1 MNKQEIINI
10 IKAKAADKIQYF
22 ENLIA
27 ETRASNNDTKSSM
40 GDKYETGREMLQQ
53 EINNLQRQ
61 LNEVLNQ
68 QAVLQKITSDPSEK
82 VQNGALVKTDK
93 GLFYVAVSMG
103 EIIFALD
110 RPSAGTW
117 ENIAGTYFFNT
128 TSYSGGAMFEVGRK
142 LFNLLSSTPGDIR
155 RYANVDPTST
165 IVPGYGVDSYDQNF
179 YNKFNTDPRP
189 LKF

>member
-103 EIIFALD
+103 EIIFENQKIMTV
-110 RPSAGTW
+110 SAESPLVKIMYNKKVGENFIVNTIYQTI
-117 ENIAGTYFFNT
+117 ENIW
-128 TSYSGGAMFEVGRK
+128 
-142 LFNLLSSTPGDIR
+142 
-155 RYANVDPTST
+155 
-165 IVPGYGVDSYDQNF
+165 
-179 YNKFNTDPRP
+179 
-189 LKF
+189 

>member
-103 EIIFALD
+103 EIIFENQKIITV
-110 RPSAGTW
+110 SAESPLVKIMYNKKAGENFIVNTIYQTI
-117 ENIAGTYFFNT
+117 ENIW
-128 TSYSGGAMFEVGRK
+128 
-142 LFNLLSSTPGDIR
+142 
-155 RYANVDPTST
+155 
-165 IVPGYGVDSYDQNF
+165 
-179 YNKFNTDPRP
+179 
-189 LKF
+189 